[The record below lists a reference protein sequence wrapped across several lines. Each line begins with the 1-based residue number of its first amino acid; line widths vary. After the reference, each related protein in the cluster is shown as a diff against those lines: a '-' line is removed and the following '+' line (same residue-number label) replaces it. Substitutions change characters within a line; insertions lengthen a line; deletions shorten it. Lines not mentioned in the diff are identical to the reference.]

1 MCLKHLETIAYY
13 GLFPNHYLSALVLS
27 WNTMFNMTKFESLN
41 LFQTLTQIDPKNDFS
56 NKYSSNIYVGCV
68 LGADFEFLKELHEL
82 QNDYPLYPDK
92 ISITKETLSSYR
104 LEIDDFYRILISNI
118 LKKCINFLIRKTM
131 CSIVRTCNFH

>member
-1 MCLKHLETIAYY
+1 ME
-13 GLFPNHYLSALVLS
+13 
-27 WNTMFNMTKFESLN
+27 
-41 LFQTLTQIDPKNDFS
+41 
-56 NKYSSNIYVGCV
+56 
-68 LGADFEFLKELHEL
+68 ADFEFLKELHEL

-92 ISITKETLSSYR
+92 ISITKEILSSYR

>member
-27 WNTMFNMTKFESLN
+27 WNTMFNMTKFERLN
-41 LFQTLTQIDPKNDFS
+41 LFQTLTQIDPKNVDS

-68 LGADFEFLKELHEL
+68 LEADFEFLKELREL

-92 ISITKETLSSYR
+92 ISITKEILPSYQ
-104 LEIDDFYRILISNI
+104 LEIDDFYRIFIGNI
-118 LKKCINFLIRKTM
+118 LKKCINFFIRKSM
-131 CSIVRTCNFH
+131 CSIMRTCNFP